1 MSAIYS
7 GSVTDKRDALVT
19 VALCRNGIEGIGSAA
34 IYHDRIET
42 WRYGV
47 MIGKARSIDDA
58 LRQAINAEN
67 RELKRR
73 K

>member
-1 MSAIYS
+1 MSLEYTGRSHAKAEPITSILLREIDCVGVAI
-7 GSVTDKRDALVT
+7 LFP
-19 VALCRNGIEGIGSAA
+19 
-34 IYHDRIET
+34 DRIET
-42 WRYGV
+42 WRNGK

-73 K
+73 R